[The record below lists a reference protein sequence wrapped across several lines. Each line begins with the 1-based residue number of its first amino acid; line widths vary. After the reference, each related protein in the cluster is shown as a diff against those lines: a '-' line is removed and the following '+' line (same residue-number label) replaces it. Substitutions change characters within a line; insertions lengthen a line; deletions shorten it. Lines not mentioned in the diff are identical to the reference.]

1 MMFHFVHP
9 ETAAAAAAAVAAAEQ
24 ARKVPPGFS
33 LCPDGVLAID
43 DPSLT
48 RVVKTEAFDNTDPQS
63 VEAVHRSSLWSNAQ
77 GWVPLKRFK
86 EWESE
91 ATLRPKPETMSD
103 QCASEEVPNE

>member
-9 ETAAAAAAAVAAAEQ
+9 ETAAQ

-48 RVVKTEAFDNTDPQS
+48 SVVKTEALDNTDPQS

-91 ATLRPKPETMSD
+91 ATLRPNPETMSED
-103 QCASEEVPNE
+103 GVPNE

>member
-9 ETAAAAAAAVAAAEQ
+9 EAAQ
-24 ARKVPPGFS
+24 ANQVPPGFS

-43 DPSLT
+43 DQSLT
-48 RVVKTEAFDNTDPQS
+48 KVVKTEAFDNTDPQS
-63 VEAVHRSSLWSNAQ
+63 IESVHRSSLWSNAQ

-91 ATLRPKPETMSD
+91 ATLRPKPETMSED
-103 QCASEEVPNE
+103 GVPNE